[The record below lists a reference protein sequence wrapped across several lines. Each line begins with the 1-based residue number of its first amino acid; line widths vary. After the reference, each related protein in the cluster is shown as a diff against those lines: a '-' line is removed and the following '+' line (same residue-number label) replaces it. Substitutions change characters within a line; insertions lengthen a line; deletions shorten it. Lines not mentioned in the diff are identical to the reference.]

1 MPLSTLSPTI
11 KNLEKLLAHCHR
23 RRYSAK
29 SAVVCL
35 GDSCETLFLIL
46 RGSMSVLID
55 DNTGKE
61 LIVTYL
67 QPGEF
72 FGELGLF
79 GKEGTKQQRSA
90 WVIAKTE
97 CEVAELSYDKF
108 RELAKKDPEILYAVI
123 RQIAKRIRHTTHK
136 AVQLTTLDITGR
148 VASTLLE
155 FCKQPGAMN
164 HPEGIQIKVT
174 RQEIARL
181 ISCSREMVGRVLKK
195 LEAQGM
201 VQIKGKTIVVFSPP
215 NDHAQSLQK
224 PFVALPQPERESKQI
239 GRRPLTNLLHSN
251 LETSRSL
258 LSPS

>member
-1 MPLSTLSPTI
+1 MPLSTLSPKI

-46 RGSMSVLID
+46 RGSMSVVID

-79 GKEGTKQQRSA
+79 GKEGAKQQRSA

-97 CEVAELSYDKF
+97 CEVAELSYEKF
-108 RELAKKDPEILYAVI
+108 RELAKQNPEILYVVI
-123 RQIAKRIRHTTHK
+123 RQMAERIRHTTHK

-148 VASTLLE
+148 VASILLE

-215 NDHAQSLQK
+215 NDHAQPAQK
-224 PFVALPQPERESKQI
+224 QFVAFPQPERESKQI
-239 GRRPLTNLLHSN
+239 GRRPLNNLFHSN
-251 LETSRSL
+251 PQPVARC
-258 LSPS
+258 